1 MIYYWA
7 TEQDHLLM
15 LSIYAKNE
23 SKDLT
28 RDQIQTLRQIVERV
42 SMKEELFTELLE
54 SVHEG
59 GAILRSEKSPSRKFT
74 VEKPDV
80 QKIRSNYRLS
90 QTEFASMLGISKDT
104 LQNWEQGRR
113 QPQGPA
119 RVLLQV
125 AAKHPEAVWD
135 VVKPKKRLAGKK
147 TPKKTKK

>member
-1 MIYYWA
+1 MRSD
-7 TEQDHLLM
+7 QD
-15 LSIYAKNE
+15 AK
-23 SKDLT
+23 T
-28 RDQIQTLRQIVERV
+28 FCGERI

-59 GAILRSEKSPSRKFT
+59 GAILRGETSPSRKFT

-80 QKIRSNYRLS
+80 QQIRANYQLS
-90 QTEFASMLGISKDT
+90 QKEFASMLGISKST

-125 AAKHPEAVWD
+125 AAQHPEAVWD
-135 VVKPKKRLAGKK
+135 VVKPQKKVGL
-147 TPKKTKK
+147 

>member
-1 MIYYWA
+1 
-7 TEQDHLLM
+7 
-15 LSIYAKNE
+15 
-23 SKDLT
+23 
-28 RDQIQTLRQIVERV
+28 
-42 SMKEELFTELLE
+42 MKEELFAELLE

-59 GAILRSEKSPSRKFT
+59 GAILRGEKSPSRKFT

-80 QKIRSNYRLS
+80 QQIRSNYRLS
-90 QTEFASMLGISKDT
+90 QAEFASMLGISKDT

-135 VVKPKKRLAGKK
+135 VVKPKKKLADKK
-147 TPKKTKK
+147 TSKKTKK